1 VSFVG
6 QCQGHCV
13 VIGRCKGYGFVEYA
27 HNREKSE
34 LARRQLDDV
43 KVSGS
48 VLRCQ
53 FVPPSLVRFADL
65 QSRCLLVTNI
75 PPDTST
81 TATLCRVLSIV
92 SAPVFCQ
99 VATTLNTSDLLT
111 LSLFDDNLVVKGW
124 ASDCV
129 TDTRLLPI
137 S

>member
-1 VSFVG
+1 M
-6 QCQGHCV
+6 
-13 VIGRCKGYGFVEYA
+13 EYA

-75 PPDTST
+75 PSDTST
-81 TATLCRVLSIV
+81 TATLCRVLSII
-92 SAPVFCQ
+92 SAPIFCQ
-99 VATTLNTSDLLT
+99 VARMLNVID
-111 LSLFDDNLVVKGW
+111 
-124 ASDCV
+124 
-129 TDTRLLPI
+129 
-137 S
+137 